1 MAVAAPAHAP
11 EPPAPVPPP
20 VAVIEVPE
28 PVAAAPAVEV
38 QVPDVVVSE
47 VSEVAA
53 DDVPPEVLAAAA
65 TEPVAIGANTE
76 SRERLIVAAPIP
88 LELDEP
94 MAPEP
99 VQAKAETPV
108 PVEVDVVLDEP
119 VEEAPVSS
127 RRAVVAEPQERLA
140 EMAFGAEEQPAPR
153 HTPPPASGRL
163 LAVQAEPGDDGDIT
177 GVRETGARPPPPPAP
192 AVLAP
197 EATQAQLAPSDKVA
211 ELVAAAQAFAPA
223 TFVALL
229 DASLSL

>member
-1 MAVAAPAHAP
+1 
-11 EPPAPVPPP
+11 VPPP

-38 QVPDVVVSE
+38 QVPDVVVRE

-53 DDVPPEVLAAAA
+53 DVPPEVLAAAA
-65 TEPVAIGANTE
+65 TEPVAIGANAE

-99 VQAKAETPV
+99 VQAKAETPA

-140 EMAFGAEEQPAPR
+140 EMAFGSEEQPAPR

-163 LAVQAEPGDDGDIT
+163 PAVQAEPGDEGDIT
-177 GVRETGARPPPPPAP
+177 GVREAAAARPVAPPPAP
-192 AVLAP
+192 AVLTP

-211 ELVAAAQAFAPA
+211 EVVAAAQAFAPT